1 MVNTQTVMTKPPEVL
16 TGKDLTYIE
25 DAMSWELLAMK
36 KCRHYSNLCQDP
48 EVKSLL
54 DEAGRMHQAHYVKL
68 HQHLNPQKVWQ

>member
-36 KCRHYSNLCQDP
+36 KCALFQLVSGPRSEKPIRRSGSDASSPLC
-48 EVKSLL
+48 
-54 DEAGRMHQAHYVKL
+54 
-68 HQHLNPQKVWQ
+68 